1 VILAYL
7 HGSAAAGRMTP
18 LSDVVIALVLDE
30 EALPGFPRLQFE
42 LMAADEIEQECGVN
56 QADVR
61 IINDAPLM
69 LRGRAVTDG
78 ILLFVRDQSKRIA
91 FKTRTRRVDAAQ
103 PQAVRQPSK

>member
-1 VILAYL
+1 
-7 HGSAAAGRMTP
+7 
-18 LSDVVIALVLDE
+18 
-30 EALPGFPRLQFE
+30 
-42 LMAADEIEQECGVN
+42 
-56 QADVR
+56 
-61 IINDAPLM
+61 M